1 MTCPLSRRR
10 ILFASLAFTAALSLS
25 ACETAPPAKARSADI
40 GKPRH
45 NIQVTSNGWHSEVVI
60 PAALLPEGAIPETA
74 DFPRAEFYAFGW
86 GDADYYPAQDPD
98 IAMTL
103 RAAFTP
109 TPAVVHLVGLPAAP
123 KDLYANAEII
133 DLEITEE
140 GLTDLVDYLDG
151 SFARKSA
158 RRTEVA
164 GPGLYSFSRFYDATG
179 EFHLFNTC
187 NSWTARAL
195 ATAGLPVK
203 TGGMQRA
210 EDLLAQLRPL
220 AAKPT
225 GQGSGP

>member
-158 RRTEVA
+158 R
-164 GPGLYSFSRFYDATG
+164 ATG